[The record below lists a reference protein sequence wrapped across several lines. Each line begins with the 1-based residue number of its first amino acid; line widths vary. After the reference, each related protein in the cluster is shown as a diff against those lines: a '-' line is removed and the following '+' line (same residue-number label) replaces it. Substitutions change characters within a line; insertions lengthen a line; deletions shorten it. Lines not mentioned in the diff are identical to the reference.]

1 MQRKSVMYK
10 IWKLFIL
17 LCLCSTVSF
26 PVRGEVSRAKKHY
39 LEGENYVIG
48 GKYRKALAEFRK
60 LRRWYARSKY
70 ASKSLFQTG
79 RCYEGL
85 GRPKF

>member
-48 GKYRKALAEFRK
+48 GKYRKALAEFRE
-60 LRRWYARSKY
+60 RNWGQVFNFKY
-70 ASKSLFQTG
+70 FLDQFLKI
-79 RCYEGL
+79 
-85 GRPKF
+85 